1 MVVDVVLYVLASFC
15 EMFIVCSA
23 RIWANNVTC
32 VGMNHAWYMICTS
45 TFHKQANYEA
55 LK

>member
-1 MVVDVVLYVLASFC
+1 MVVDVVLYELAIFC

-23 RIWANNVTC
+23 RIWANNVSC
-32 VGMNHAWYMICTS
+32 AGMNHALYKTCTS
-45 TFHKQANYEA
+45 IFHKQANYEA